1 MSKRSGPPV
10 SADRLTVTGAED
22 LVRAVGGRMTEVKRE
37 MLRILHRAKSPLS
50 AEALLVKLGQ
60 GDEATVYRN
69 LAQFEE
75 AGVIV
80 HSHHAH
86 GPSVYRWASNRV
98 VPVVCE
104 NCGETVE
111 LDSSLFEKVAK
122 KLNDEDGFM
131 LDIGHFA
138 LTGLCA
144 DCR

>member
-1 MSKRSGPPV
+1 MSRRSGPQANV
-10 SADRLTVTGAED
+10 NALTLHAAED
-22 LVRAVGGRMTEVKRE
+22 LVRAAGGRMTEVKRE
-37 MLRILHRAKSPLS
+37 MLQILHRAKSPLS

-86 GPSVYRWASNRV
+86 GPSVYRWVTKRV

-104 NCGETVE
+104 NCGDTVE
-111 LDSSLFEKVAK
+111 LDSSLFEKVAR